1 MAEIFE
7 AINEPD
13 KKKHPIAV
21 FDSGVGGISVLRE
34 LVRVMPKEKFYF
46 YGDSANAPYG
56 TKSKYEVLQLT
67 RDHVEKFVDRG
78 AKGVCIACNTAT
90 SAAVRQLRLEYP
102 ELPIVGIEPALKP
115 AVSFMDHPKVL
126 VMATPMTIREEKF
139 QDLMK
144 KYGEEA
150 EVYPL
155 ACPGL
160 MEFVEAGKA
169 DTDEVQEFL
178 NDLLKDYAPGGKYG
192 PMDAVVTGCTHYPFV
207 ADQIEIALGGGTRV
221 FDGANGTAREMRRR
235 LFAADLL
242 LPEERHPGPLSDDQ
256 ILSRVKFENSAK
268 DRDAKIELCKKLLLM
283 K

>member
-13 KKKHPIAV
+13 RKKHPIAV

-144 KYGEEA
+144 KYDIPTAAYETFTDPEAALEYLKTAKIPIVLKASGLALGKGVLICETREEA
-150 EVYPL
+150 YE
-155 ACPGL
+155 
-160 MEFVEAGKA
+160 
-169 DTDEVQEFL
+169 
-178 NDLLKDYAPGGKYG
+178 
-192 PMDAVVTGCTHYPFV
+192 
-207 ADQIEIALGGGTRV
+207 EIGRASCRERV
-221 FDGANGTAREMRRR
+221 
-235 LFAADLL
+235 
-242 LPEERHPGPLSDDQ
+242 
-256 ILSRVKFENSAK
+256 
-268 DRDAKIELCKKLLLM
+268 
-283 K
+283 